1 MSKQNNAYLS
11 SMITI
16 GGLFFIF
23 GFITWLN
30 GILIPFLQTACQ
42 LTDFQAYL
50 VTSAFFFAYFLMAI
64 PSSFIL
70 EKIGTKNGMVF
81 GLLIMAI
88 GCLAFIPAAQSRS
101 YEMFLG
107 GLFIL
112 ATGLTLL
119 QTAANPY
126 VSVIGAPESAATRIS
141 IMGICNKFAG
151 IIGNLL
157 IGGILLKGVDAIN
170 DEIKDVHT
178 DENTKINLLNS
189 LVQRVIMPYS
199 IFAVI
204 LVLIAVV
211 IYFSSL
217 KDINEQTSADASGE
231 TEITKGKTSIFQFS
245 HVMLGG
251 LAIFAYVAVEVM
263 AGDLI
268 GTYGKNLGFS
278 TEDSK
283 YFTSFGLI
291 GLLLGY
297 VTSIFLIPK
306 FVKQE
311 VWLIVSAILGII
323 LSIVA
328 TFASP
333 NIAVFSLASLGFANA
348 VMWPAIFPL
357 GIKNIGR
364 FTNIG
369 SAILIMGIIGGAI
382 VPPLYA
388 KLYASNFLGLDFRTA
403 FLLLMTLCYIYI
415 IWFGKIGHKTGEL
428 TTERIKE
435 N

>member
-1 MSKQNNAYLS
+1 
-11 SMITI
+11 MITI

-30 GILIPFLQTACQ
+30 GILIPFLQAACE
-42 LTDFQAYL
+42 LTDFAAYL

-70 EKIGTKNGMVF
+70 KTLGTKKGMVV
-81 GLLIMAI
+81 GLIIMAL
-88 GCLAFIPAAQSRS
+88 GCVLFIPAAQSRS

-126 VSVIGAPESAATRIS
+126 VSVIGAPEAAATRIS

-157 IGGILLKGVDAIN
+157 IGGILLKGVDGIN
-170 DEIKDVHT
+170 KQIKDTTV
-178 DENTKINLLNS
+178 DAVTKNALLDG

-199 IFAVI
+199 IFAII
-204 LVLIAVV
+204 LILIAVI

-231 TEITKGKTSIFQFS
+231 TEITKGKISIFQFS
-245 HVMLGG
+245 HVMFGG

-268 GTYGKNLGFS
+268 GNYGKNLGFS

-283 YFTSFGLI
+283 YFTTFGLI

-297 VTSIFLIPK
+297 VTSIFLIPR

-311 VWLIVSAILGII
+311 IWLIVSAVLGIS

-328 TFASP
+328 TYASP

-357 GIKNIGR
+357 GIKNLGR

-388 KLYASNFLGLDFRTA
+388 KLYEAKIGLDFRTA
-403 FLLLMTLCYIYI
+403 FLLLMTICYAYI
-415 IWFGKIGHKTGEL
+415 IWFGSFGHKNGHLSKNLYEK
-428 TTERIKE
+428 IK